1 MSILG
6 ILFLEEERAM
16 IHRAAMAIWEREQMS
31 QRLMLSFLIK
41 SLNGITTPQ
50 DTEKI

>member
-1 MSILG
+1 
-6 ILFLEEERAM
+6 
-16 IHRAAMAIWEREQMS
+16 MS

-50 DTEKI
+50 DTEKIWGI